1 MDPFTQK
8 RLLKWIERFRTETG
22 ELPTL
27 AEFAS
32 VGFDKSA
39 VEKAE
44 RLELIEQFYITLTD
58 GSIRKGYKV
67 KQKYT

>member
-1 MDPFTQK
+1 MDLFTQK
-8 RLLKWIERFRTETG
+8 RLLKWIERFRAETG

-27 AEFAS
+27 TEFAK
-32 VGFDKSA
+32 VGFDKSS

-58 GSIRKGYKV
+58 GSIRKGYKI
-67 KQKYT
+67 KQK